1 MGGVQSVAGSD
12 GLDRRAGAAAV
23 RRPGLSRRPRRRG
36 GRHRGGGDRSRV
48 RRRAR
53 GRGAAVAEADR
64 PESVGRMMLDRR
76 TAIAALLAHRDP
88 DLAIVT
94 GLGSTTYDVASVG
107 DDDRNFYLWGAMG
120 GAALVG
126 LGLALARPDLR
137 TAVITGDGELL
148 MGLGG
153 LATVGVQRPANL
165 AIIVFDNG
173 VYGETGMQASH
184 THGGVDLTA
193 AATACGIEL

>member
-1 MGGVQSVAGSD
+1 
-12 GLDRRAGAAAV
+12 
-23 RRPGLSRRPRRRG
+23 
-36 GRHRGGGDRSRV
+36 
-48 RRRAR
+48 
-53 GRGAAVAEADR
+53 
-64 PESVGRMMLDRR
+64 MMLDRR

-107 DDDRNFYLWGAMG
+107 DDDRNFSLWGAMG

-184 THGGVDLTA
+184 TRHAVDLVATA
-193 AATACGIEL
+193 RACGIELALDVADPSELQRLALLLSRFDRTLFARVRITPDEPTRVLPTRDGVELKLRFRRAVGAGAADT